1 MKMEKSGGRPKKE
14 TNGFEKIKTNGF
26 QKEETKTKPNVNVN
40 ENVNDNVN
48 DNANVNAIEFYNNNI
63 NLLTPYEFEKLQD
76 YADMEED
83 LIIFAMQK
91 AVTANVRNFNYIEGI
106 LKNWKSKGIKTLLQA
121 KNEEIEF
128 KQAKQKKEETP
139 EEANA
144 RKLKALEEMIKNDT
158 K

>member
-1 MKMEKSGGRPKKE
+1 MRTGKSGGRPKKE
-14 TNGFEKIKTNGF
+14 TNGFQKIKTNGF
-26 QKEETKTKPNVNVN
+26 EKVETKTKPNVNDN
-40 ENVNDNVN
+40 ENENENEN

-91 AVTANVRNFNYIEGI
+91 AVTANVRSFNYIEGI
-106 LKNWKSKGIKTLLQA
+106 LKNWKSKGIRTLLQA

-128 KQAKQKKEETP
+128 KQAKQKKEET
-139 EEANA
+139 EDEKKA
-144 RKLKALEEMIKNDT
+144 RKIKALEEMMKNDI

>member
-26 QKEETKTKPNVNVN
+26 QKEETKTKPNEN
-40 ENVNDNVN
+40 ENENENVN